1 MYSFLTPTSEKRKKS
16 VHLYSF
22 CSCGRNDLPYISTR
36 ETVLT
41 PSKERLMGNSFH
53 YNAGQFKFKIE
64 SITSI
69 WR

>member
-1 MYSFLTPTSEKRKKS
+1 MYSFPTPTSEKRKS
-16 VHLYSF
+16 VNLYFF
-22 CSCGRNDLPYISTR
+22 CSCGRNNLQHNISTR

-53 YNAGQFKFKIE
+53 YNAGQFKFKIQ
-64 SITSI
+64 SITSV